1 MKNQSGATLIIV
13 LVMLLLVTLLGGM
26 AVRSGIL
33 DLRVSTNSQVNAL
46 LLENNNAAF
55 FNIED
60 PNNLLRQL
68 AADGIFAHFN
78 AAANIND
85 ELVFC
90 YRHSSAK
97 EFYTTAK
104 KSIIDEKD
112 EATTGGIAGFCK
124 SGEFV
129 SGRSAIQSQ
138 IYLRKILETSSPF
151 LTVPTG
157 TSLGQANVP
166 TMVHSVAFTVISI
179 LPSFSGATKTQIEAC
194 FQKTAYKKP
203 TTTETVGECFAKL
216 GVPYNLQRGDYTVGG
231 SPKLIS

>member
-1 MKNQSGATLIIV
+1 MKNQSGATLVIV

-33 DLRVSTNSQVNAL
+33 DLRISTNSQVNAL
-46 LLENNNAAF
+46 LLENNNSAF

-78 AAANIND
+78 AAGNIND

-90 YRHSSAK
+90 YRAASVNS
-97 EFYTTAK
+97 FYLMSNR
-104 KSIIDEKD
+104 SIIKEDG
-112 EATTGGIAGFCK
+112 ATSGSEGFCK
-124 SGEFV
+124 DGEFS

-138 IYLRKILETSSPF
+138 IHLRKVLESSAPF

-157 TSLGQANVP
+157 TSLGQSNVP
-166 TMVHSVAFTVISI
+166 TMIHSVSFTVISI
-179 LPSFSGATKTQIEAC
+179 LPNFANATKNQIETC
-194 FQKTAYKKP
+194 FKKTAYKKP
-203 TTTETVGECFAKL
+203 TTGDTVGECFAKL
-216 GVPYNLQRGDYTVGG
+216 GIPYNLQRGDYTVGG